1 MKKQKSADLG
11 VILLS
16 EYHASFIR
24 LRRVLLLCSDI
35 RLTPSGI
42 RFASFRANRIP
53 LKPQGFNITIAAAII
68 SLFAKAKNITKKAE
82 KERASRNFVTALL
95 SLLFLLQVSHLFYK
109 CIGLRP
115 YPYLIS
121 PIRTSCISPS
131 IFYTLKSVVEGFEVV
146 DNIANG
152 GELTDIVV
160 IDLNTEFVLAKHNEV
175 SKLNRVDAEVA

>member
-1 MKKQKSADLG
+1 M
-11 VILLS
+11 ILLS

-35 RLTPSGI
+35 RLTPCGI

-95 SLLFLLQVSHLFYK
+95 SLLFLLQVSHLFNK
-109 CIGLRP
+109 CTGLCP
-115 YPYLIS
+115 YPYFIS
-121 PIRTSCISPS
+121 PLRTSSLVGRLLFYSSVLRLRIQPAASRGHSAMRSLIIVGEEAVIS
-131 IFYTLKSVVEGFEVV
+131 
-146 DNIANG
+146 
-152 GELTDIVV
+152 
-160 IDLNTEFVLAKHNEV
+160 LA
-175 SKLNRVDAEVA
+175 SAIP

>member
-1 MKKQKSADLG
+1 MRREMNPRPTTKGVRAIG

-16 EYHASFIR
+16 EYHASSIR
-24 LRRVLLLCSDI
+24 LWRVILLRSDI
-35 RLTPSGI
+35 RLAPSGI

-53 LKPQGFNITIAAAII
+53 LKPQGFNITIAVAII

-95 SLLFLLQVSHLFYK
+95 SLMFLLQVSHLFYK

-121 PIRTSCISPS
+121 PLRTSRI
-131 IFYTLKSVVEGFEVV
+131 L
-146 DNIANG
+146 
-152 GELTDIVV
+152 
-160 IDLNTEFVLAKHNEV
+160 FVLLFCVLLWKV
-175 SKLNRVDAEVA
+175 SCVTPYRCTVGR